1 MSLSLSSV
9 IRSNLD
15 AILVQSRP
23 ADLDILI
30 ADLGSSDYAG
40 LSSGKSVS
48 TANSPVATANPQGS
62 GVGMGSTQTARNGLG
77 LTRKLSLEDLE
88 WHSKDS
94 KHNRSGSNLG
104 IKFDGS
110 SCKFHTKEGDDGDSK
125 VFRESPS
132 ISRTDSMGN
141 DMYSENN
148 GYDEHGLSN
157 RGRSQSK
164 DFDSVASVSKL
175 IRSTK
180 KKLQSI
186 EELEGRMKDGSL
198 QDFNEEQIEKNS
210 KKEATQAELK
220 RLQLIFTRLEGEE
233 RIKAAAMA
241 VRERER
247 EKEKEKEKEK
257 AVIASQGVVGIDGS
271 HSSELLS
278 SKNISTVGAIQIPA
292 RHSASSPSST
302 LTPTSSSHG
311 MKSRAMVECKT
322 SDISKSPHSDLR
334 SDVSSTV
341 IKKTVA
347 AAELRGLQRTTE
359 STRPVEALGK
369 TLSNKATTA
378 VFVPPSFND
387 WLKATDEFVPG
398 CPKSDQQSSLDNK
411 TKIEPK
417 TVWGLKATAPQVKG
431 TSETAKK
438 TFHSNLNPGTADPL
452 PLPTH
457 EISISHIGLQG
468 RTVLSP
474 PPSKGNNH
482 SSSFSSVAVKTP
494 IHAPSSQLKVPLSI
508 QSNES
513 VKITNRDQS
522 IVEQQP
528 VQGASYSLSLA
539 DLLITPTKRTNKQKR
554 EAALAV
560 PGTDKIITP
569 EPLESKHKPSCPW
582 LSPSI
587 ASPQEKTQSNDQI
600 DTPTSNTSIKVK
612 QKTLSE
618 IQVEEEAAR
627 LQSNLIS
634 LKGNNNPW
642 YQERRKRADSI
653 EAVIRSQAE
662 EKILDEANRIEEEN
676 AVRQV
681 NLLKKKERRER
692 GKSDRN
698 KQETKSDVKPNAI
711 AAGRAKKNPN
721 TTIGETSITAT
732 EQPHSSCSSSTF
744 IGSET
749 AVTAATNTDR
759 SPLNE
764 SESGCGRRSQGPNGQ
779 SGRPKD
785 KGAPRSNQRNTPVSK
800 CITSAS
806 LEDGDVPSPVSN
818 ALTSSVSSPSRS
830 STQNPNRTVN
840 AQKSSGMK
848 KTVGFHDRDR
858 KSALTGESRQP
869 AEDRSGGEG
878 NASGSVDAP
887 TAQGRGKRN
896 QQCHRDRNHRGRAPC
911 DQNTA
916 THLANSDSSRKLS
929 EHIDSPSCVA
939 DLSVN

>member
-1 MSLSLSSV
+1 MMSFSFSFFLSLSSV

-30 ADLGSSDYAG
+30 ADLGSYDYAG

-48 TANSPVATANPQGS
+48 TANSPVATAHPQGS
-62 GVGMGSTQTARNGLG
+62 GVGIGSTQTARNGLG

-110 SCKFHTKEGDDGDSK
+110 SCKFYPKEGDDGDSK
-125 VFRESPS
+125 DFRESPS

-141 DMYSENN
+141 DMYGENY

-186 EELEGRMKDGSL
+186 EELEGRIKDGSL
-198 QDFNEEQIEKNS
+198 QDFNDEQIEKIS
-210 KKEATQAELK
+210 KKEATQAEMK

-233 RIKAAAMA
+233 RVKAAAMA
-241 VRERER
+241 VREREM
-247 EKEKEKEKEK
+247 EKEKEK
-257 AVIASQGVVGIDGS
+257 AVGKQGSDGS
-271 HSSELLS
+271 HVRDLLS
-278 SKNISTVGAIQIPA
+278 SKNISTVEAIQIPT
-292 RHSASSPSST
+292 RHSASSPT
-302 LTPTSSSHG
+302 PTITPTSSCHG
-311 MKSRAMVECKT
+311 MKSRAKVESKI
-322 SDISKSPHSDLR
+322 SDISKNPNSDLR

-347 AAELRGLQRTTE
+347 AAE
-359 STRPVEALGK
+359 PLGK

-387 WLKATDEFVPG
+387 WLKATDEFIPG
-398 CPKSDQQSSLDNK
+398 CPKSDQQSPLDNK
-411 TKIEPK
+411 IKIEPK

-431 TSETAKK
+431 TSESAKK
-438 TFHSNLNPGTADPL
+438 SFNSNSNPGAADSVPL
-452 PLPTH
+452 PVPPH

-474 PPSKGNNH
+474 PSSKVNNH

-494 IHAPSSQLKVPLSI
+494 IHTPSSHLKVPISVL
-508 QSNES
+508 SNEG
-513 VKITNRDQS
+513 VKIMNRDQIS
-522 IVEQQP
+522 VEQQP

-539 DLLITPTKRTNKQKR
+539 DLMITPTKRTNKQKR

-560 PGTDKIITP
+560 PATDKVITP

-582 LSPSI
+582 LSQSI
-587 ASPQEKTQSNDQI
+587 GSPQDKTQSNDLV

-618 IQVEEEAAR
+618 IQLEEEAAR

-698 KQETKSDVKPNAI
+698 KQETKSDGKSNVKV
-711 AAGRAKKNPN
+711 AGRAKKNPN
-721 TTIGETSITAT
+721 ATICETSITTT
-732 EQPHSSCSSSTF
+732 EQPHISCCSSTF
-744 IGSET
+744 NGSET
-749 AVTAATNTDR
+749 AVTATTNTDNK
-759 SPLNE
+759 PLHE
-764 SESGCGRRSQGPNGQ
+764 SESGCGRRSQASKGQ
-779 SGRPKD
+779 SGRPKE
-785 KGAPRSNQRNTPVSK
+785 KGAPRSNQRNTPASK
-800 CITSAS
+800 CLTSAS
-806 LEDGDVPSPVSN
+806 LEDGDVPLSVSN
-818 ALTSSVSSPSRS
+818 AITSSVSSPSRS
-830 STQNPNRTVN
+830 STHNPNRTVN
-840 AQKSSGMK
+840 AQKSPGMK
-848 KTVGFHDRDR
+848 KTVGLHDI
-858 KSALTGESRQP
+858 KSALTGEGRQP
-869 AEDRSGGEG
+869 AEDRSAREG
-878 NASGSVDAP
+878 NASSSVEAS

-896 QQCHRDRNHRGRAPC
+896 QQSHRDRNHRGRAPC

-916 THLANSDSSRKLS
+916 THLANSDGTGSSKLS
-929 EHIDSPSCVA
+929 EQIDSPSCVA
-939 DLSVN
+939 DVSVN

>member
-1 MSLSLSSV
+1 MFLSSV

-30 ADLGSSDYAG
+30 ADLGSYDYAG
-40 LSSGKSVS
+40 LSTGKSVT

-62 GVGMGSTQTARNGLG
+62 SVGMGSTQTARNGLG

-104 IKFDGS
+104 IKFDSS
-110 SCKFHTKEGDDGDSK
+110 SCKFYTKEGDDGGYTD
-125 VFRESPS
+125 FRGSPS

-164 DFDSVASVSKL
+164 DFDSLTSVSKL

-198 QDFNEEQIEKNS
+198 QDFNDEQVEKIS
-210 KKEATQAELK
+210 KKEATQAEMK

-233 RIKAAAMA
+233 RVKAAAMA
-241 VRERER
+241 VRERE
-247 EKEKEKEKEK
+247 KEKEKEK
-257 AVIASQGVVGIDGS
+257 AVISSQCVVGKQGRDGS
-271 HSSELLS
+271 HSSELPS
-278 SKNISTVGAIQIPA
+278 SKNISTVETIQTPA
-292 RHSASSPSST
+292 RHSASSPSPT
-302 LTPTSSSHG
+302 ITPTSLSSQST
-311 MKSRAMVECKT
+311 KSRTNIECKT
-322 SDISKSPHSDLR
+322 SNPSKSPSSDLR
-334 SDVSSTV
+334 SDASSTV
-341 IKKTVA
+341 TKKSVA
-347 AAELRGLQRTTE
+347 VAE
-359 STRPVEALGK
+359 RPVEALGK
-369 TLSNKATTA
+369 TPSSKATTA
-378 VFVPPSFND
+378 AFVPPSFND
-387 WLKATDEFVPG
+387 WLKVTDEFVPV
-398 CPKSDQQSSLDNK
+398 CAKIDQQPSLDNK

-417 TVWGLKATAPQVKG
+417 SVWGLKVTAPQVRV
-431 TSETAKK
+431 TSETGKK
-438 TFHSNLNPGTADPL
+438 TFDLNLNPGTGDSL
-452 PLPTH
+452 PLPPH

-474 PPSKGNNH
+474 PLSKVSNH
-482 SSSFSSVAVKTP
+482 SSSFPSSVAKTP
-494 IHAPSSQLKVPLSI
+494 IQTPSLQFKLSTSI
-508 QSNES
+508 QSNEG
-513 VKITNRDQS
+513 VKIMNRDQS
-522 IVEQQP
+522 NVEQQP
-528 VQGASYSLSLA
+528 VQGGSYSLSLA
-539 DLLITPTKRTNKQKR
+539 DLLITPTKKTNKQKR
-554 EAALAV
+554 EAAQSV
-560 PGTDKIITP
+560 PASDKITTP
-569 EPLESKHKPSCPW
+569 EPPESKQKPSCPW
-582 LSPSI
+582 LSPST

-600 DTPTSNTSIKVK
+600 DTPTSNTSMKVK

-681 NLLKKKERRER
+681 DLLKKKERRER
-692 GKSDRN
+692 GKSEKK
-698 KQETKSDVKPNAI
+698 KQETKSDAKPNVKVV
-711 AAGRAKKNPN
+711 GRAKKNPSP
-721 TTIGETSITAT
+721 TINETLIAAT
-732 EQPHSSCSSSTF
+732 EQPHSNCSSTSV
-744 IGSET
+744 GSET
-749 AVTAATNTDR
+749 AVIATTNTN
-759 SPLNE
+759 SKPLNE
-764 SESGCGRRSQGPNGQ
+764 SESGCGRRSPASKGQ

-785 KGAPRSNQRNTPVSK
+785 KGALRPNQRNTPVKK
-800 CITSAS
+800 CITSPS
-806 LEDGDVPSPVSN
+806 VEDGYVPLPVSN
-818 ALTSSVSSPSRS
+818 ALPSSVSSPSSS
-830 STQNPNRTVN
+830 STHNPTRTVN
-840 AQKSSGMK
+840 EQKNSGMK
-848 KTVGFHDRDR
+848 KTVGFHDR
-858 KSALTGESRQP
+858 KSAQTGEGRQQ
-869 AEDRSGGEG
+869 AEDRSTGES
-878 NASGSVDAP
+878 NASTSAEAP

-896 QQCHRDRNHRGRAPC
+896 QQSHRDRNHRSQAPC
-911 DQNTA
+911 DQNTT
-916 THLANSDSSRKLS
+916 THLTNSDNNSKLS

-939 DLSVN
+939 DVSVN